1 MTEEKNNSNEINW
14 RFLQTDMSFDGIPE
28 KTGDEAKG
36 KAEELAWS
44 LPLGQITKA
53 VFCGKELPL

>member
-1 MTEEKNNSNEINW
+1 MEI
-14 RFLQTDMSFDGIPE
+14 LQTDMSSDGILE

-44 LPLGQITKA
+44 LPLGQMTKA